1 MKKMGTTLT
10 IPFVRRR
17 SAGIYT
23 CVATNQFGGE
33 VKASIQ
39 VSVYG
44 KIIQFS
50 FFVDRKLIFY
60 KSNQKQQNTKSI
72 QN

>member
-33 VKASIQ
+33 VKASLQ

-44 KIIQFS
+44 KRESSQHCAELN
-50 FFVDRKLIFY
+50 KLI
-60 KSNQKQQNTKSI
+60 
-72 QN
+72 

>member
-33 VKASIQ
+33 VKASLE

-44 KIIQFS
+44 KGFLIVIICYMYGFIH
-50 FFVDRKLIFY
+50 VV
-60 KSNQKQQNTKSI
+60 KSLSRFR
-72 QN
+72 

>member
-17 SAGIYT
+17 SAGIYS

-33 VKASIQ
+33 VKASIEI
-39 VSVYG
+39 SVYG
-44 KIIQFS
+44 KNIRQ
-50 FFVDRKLIFY
+50 
-60 KSNQKQQNTKSI
+60 
-72 QN
+72 